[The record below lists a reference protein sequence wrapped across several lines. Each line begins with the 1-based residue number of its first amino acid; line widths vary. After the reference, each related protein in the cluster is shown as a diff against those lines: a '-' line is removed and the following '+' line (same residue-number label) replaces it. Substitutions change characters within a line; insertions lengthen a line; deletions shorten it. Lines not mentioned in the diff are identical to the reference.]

1 MFKLL
6 LLAAIVATASAG
18 CREVAATNTFHYF
31 YTGSASGCE
40 HRHHYLYDYAGSDC
54 VWESSPTVINQ
65 RNRYDFHW
73 MRAKFHVAEYG
84 SMEYSDYVEV
94 RLSACTSS
102 SSRSCGSYA
111 TTKLLRD
118 DFGGWYWQ
126 IKEGNWLSQLNPNHS
141 HIRVKV
147 TMHNSG
153 SRYNAERHILDN
165 LEIIGYACDKVVTA
179 SPTSYPTAFPTKNP
193 TKNPTANPTS
203 YPTAY
208 PTAFPTSF
216 PTAYPTGYPTAFPT
230 AYPTGYPTAFPTS
243 FPTSYPTPQC
253 STTCSWVKNHHIQV
267 THDRTLI
274 AHNKKYNG
282 AHYAQHKCYHD
293 GTTCHCE
300 CHGTNWKGHG
310 NTMDKTSL
318 ANCKNTKIAGTFSK
332 FNTGT
337 ATGCEHRTHYLYEYR
352 GTDCVWTSNYNKF
365 AHPHNFDGAM
375 VKFQMAEYGSLES
388 DDHVLIELRFCGKG
402 KNYGK
407 TSGMGNYD
415 CTPFK
420 PTVKI
425 ANDLLGWVWTTVTGA
440 NRDAFFSVRFGRYRV
455 TSSNWKNYKLNM
467 EPHQQWVQIKI
478 TLKSSDN
485 YREQHILDN
494 MEVWGGCQ

>member
-6 LLAAIVATASAG
+6 LVAAIVATASAG

-31 YTGSASGCE
+31 NTGSASGCE
-40 HRHHYLYDYAGSDC
+40 HRHHYLYDYRGSDC
-54 VWESSPTVINQ
+54 VWESSPTVINN
-65 RNRYDFHW
+65 RNRYDYHW
-73 MRAKFHVAEYG
+73 MRAKFHVAEWG
-84 SMEYSDYVEV
+84 SMEYSDYVKVE
-94 RLSACTSS
+94 LAACTSS
-102 SSRSCGSYA
+102 STRSCGGYV

-126 IKEGNWLSQLNPNHS
+126 LQNGYWLSHLNPNHS
-141 HIRVKV
+141 HIRIRIRLHS
-147 TMHNSG
+147 TSNYS
-153 SRYNAERHILDN
+153 ERHILDN
-165 LEIIGYACDKVVTA
+165 LEVKGWACDKVV
-179 SPTSYPTAFPTKNP
+179 K
-193 TKNPTANPTS
+193 
-203 YPTAY
+203 
-208 PTAFPTSF
+208 
-216 PTAYPTGYPTAFPT
+216 TAYPTGYPTAFPT
-230 AYPTGYPTAFPTS
+230 GFPTAFPTGFPTAFPTS

-253 STTCSWVKNHHIQV
+253 SVTCSWVKKHHIQV

-282 AHYAQHKCYHD
+282 AHYDQHKCWHD
-293 GTTCHCE
+293 GTSCHCE

-310 NTMDKTSL
+310 NTKDKTSL

-337 ATGCEHRTHYLYEYR
+337 AKGCEHRTHYLYEYR
-352 GTDCVWTSNYNKF
+352 GTDCVWTSNYNRFK
-365 AHPHNFDGAM
+365 HPHNFDGAM

-388 DDHVLIELRFCGKG
+388 DDYVLIELRFCGKG

-407 TSGMGNYD
+407 ARGWGNYD
-415 CTPFK
+415 CTVWK
-420 PTVKI
+420 PTVKL
-425 ANDLLGWVWTTVTGA
+425 ANDVLGWVWTTVTGA
-440 NRDAFFSVRFGRYRV
+440 NRDAFFTARFGRYRV
-455 TSSNWKNYKLNM
+455 TSRNWRNYKLSM

-478 TLKSSDN
+478 TLRSSDN